1 MNLTPRKPVMAGDP
15 SKLMCVIS
23 QAKLFQMQGQLE
35 GCFATLQQIAA
46 LQEQSMASIAQT
58 DGAQAVVPTQCA
70 MAMTALSHVFG
81 VEYRPASAEEMREAA
96 GLPEV
101 PPTAGPEP
109 VPQPTP
115 EEAPPRR
122 AWKPSVIAGGKS

>member
-23 QAKLFQMQGQLE
+23 QAELLQMQGQLE

-46 LQEQSMASIAQT
+46 LQEQSMAPIALT

-70 MAMTALSHVFG
+70 MAMTALSHLFG
-81 VEYRPASAEEMREAA
+81 VGFYSTPAVEGTSDGAETARPAAEVA
-96 GLPEV
+96 
-101 PPTAGPEP
+101 PPQPEP
-109 VPQPTP
+109 T
-115 EEAPPRR
+115 ESPPRT
-122 AWKPSVIAGGKS
+122 AWRPTVVQGGKS

>member
-46 LQEQSMASIAQT
+46 LQEQSMAPIALT

-70 MAMTALSHVFG
+70 MAMTALSHLFG
-81 VEYRPASAEEMREAA
+81 VGFYSTPAAEGTSDGAETARPAT
-96 GLPEV
+96 EV
-101 PPTAGPEP
+101 APPQPEP
-109 VPQPTP
+109 TEP
-115 EEAPPRR
+115 PPRT
-122 AWKPSVIAGGKS
+122 AWRPTVVNGGKS